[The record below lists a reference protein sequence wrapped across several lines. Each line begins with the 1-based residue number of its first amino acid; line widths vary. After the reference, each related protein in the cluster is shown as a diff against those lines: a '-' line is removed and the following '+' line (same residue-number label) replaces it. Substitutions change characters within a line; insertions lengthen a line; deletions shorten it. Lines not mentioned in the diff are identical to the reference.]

1 MVFRTRSLSHP
12 LSHNFTGPLMRSNSL
27 DGTRPRSTS
36 AGHPPPQAQQP
47 AVTLA
52 PIASRKPVSRPP
64 VKPTAPRTA
73 WSRHLR
79 TGIDTVTG
87 TPRIEFISTAAHALN
102 ERVKTALLKRL
113 HQPEK
118 PLAGW
123 PAANALIDLCSQH
136 SLPPA
141 LCLTLIADKTL
152 WETLCRAK
160 PNGSRARAAVVAALL
175 RLGDAGLAAQVL
187 GACPAGRDRRLVV
200 RRLLKDPSQPLNGPR
215 SPEWRSLIDAS
226 FDDLLGKENGQYEDL
241 RPAIVEWRRQWACKH
256 QEVGPL
262 LGLQAELRQMGFCID
277 VGLAGLVTV
286 TLEEGIEATPALLNL
301 LLSYVSA
308 GLMNEAT
315 ADLTV
320 DVLFKGLQAFGLCC
334 GDGQSVY
341 LAEATQFM
349 PFKQQCLIMRSER
362 LVALTAFVR
371 QACVLLLGTDLAA
384 AIESLLRASLWLQDP
399 MIRTDPGY
407 QKALLQAVAVHGCAG
422 LWLKTQHYQPK
433 DVSTTLLPTLLD
445 CLKAIES
452 PRAALR
458 FVRDVLAFLK
468 HIGQSIGMEAD
479 GPQRIGWI
487 EVRDDWLDRV
497 LHGLARL
504 VKRSAKWPTPEGE
517 ALAQWAWLTAA
528 VLELTRRGDDD
539 RHPGVPPPAE
549 RLYFSPCLAHF
560 QLKGEPFSLSLEL
573 LGSEASL
580 LHTFHPSLD
589 KMRALFALCPIKI
602 LSCVLHWPV
611 PSLWTP
617 QWMSRPIS
625 ADEVLIDE
633 RLGPDVQLTVLRD
646 LLERGLLR
654 PEKLAPALSRL
665 AAAKGFHALIALC
678 RTHPELDGVAFG
690 TLIDMGHPG
699 NAAAN
704 WRPGLPV
711 VLAWL
716 QDNADPTSETHA
728 RAVFTALV
736 LGIRRLRHTPQAN
749 DQDLRDVG
757 AGLCLSPQSSV
768 LKVQLDTLVNQFND
782 PAIVVPLLQGWIRQ
796 RVTRL
801 VSGALA
807 QSPSER
813 ALLKTVLDRY
823 RKLLNLL
830 HDLEQRVPLLDE
842 LAYFDGHRKMM
853 KK

>member
-1 MVFRTRSLSHP
+1 
-12 LSHNFTGPLMRSNSL
+12 MRSNSH
-27 DGTRPRSTS
+27 DGTRPRSAS
-36 AGHPPPQAQQP
+36 AGRRPRQVQQP
-47 AVTLA
+47 AVTRT
-52 PIASRKPVSRPP
+52 PIVPHESGSRAP

-73 WSRHLR
+73 RSRHLR
-79 TGIDTVTG
+79 TGIDTTTG
-87 TPRIEFISTAAHALN
+87 EPRVEFISTAAHALN
-102 ERVKTALLKRL
+102 NRVKTALLKRL
-113 HQPEK
+113 HPPEE

-123 PAANALIDLCSQH
+123 TAVNALIELCSQYA
-136 SLPPA
+136 LPPA
-141 LCLTLIADKTL
+141 LCLALIDDNTL
-152 WETLCRAK
+152 WKTLCRAK
-160 PNGSRARAAVVAALL
+160 PDGSHARAAVVAALL
-175 RLGDAGLAAQVL
+175 RLGDAGLALQVL

-200 RRLLKDPSQPLNGPR
+200 SQLLNDPSQPLDGLH
-215 SPEWRSLIDAS
+215 SFEWRSLLDAS
-226 FDDLLGKENGQYEDL
+226 FDDLLGRENGQYEAL
-241 RPAIVEWRRQWACKH
+241 RPAILELRRQWRRQH
-256 QEVGPL
+256 QEARPL
-262 LGLQAELRQMGFCID
+262 HGIQANLRQMGFCID
-277 VGLAGLVTV
+277 VGLTGMATV
-286 TLEEGIEATPALLNL
+286 TLEEGTEATPALLNL

-308 GLMNEAT
+308 GLMNEST
-315 ADLTV
+315 EDLSV
-320 DVLFKGLQAFGLCC
+320 DVLFQGLQAFGLCC

-371 QACVLLLGTDLAA
+371 QACVQLLGTDLAA
-384 AIESLLRASLWLQDP
+384 AIESLLRASLWLNDP
-399 MIRTDPGY
+399 LIRTDRGY

-422 LWLKTQHYQPK
+422 LWLKTQHYLPQ

-445 CLKAIES
+445 CLQAIES
-452 PRAALR
+452 PHAALR

-468 HIGQSIGMEAD
+468 RLGQSMGMETS
-479 GPQRIGWI
+479 GPQRLAWI
-487 EVRDDWLDRV
+487 EVRDDWLARV
-497 LHGLARL
+497 LQGLARL
-504 VKRSAKWPTPEGE
+504 VERSAKWPTPEGE

-528 VLELTRRGDDD
+528 VLELTRQGHDD

-549 RLYFSPCLAHF
+549 RLYFGPCLAHF

-573 LGSEASL
+573 LGSQVSL

-589 KMRALFALCPIKI
+589 KMRDLFALCPIEI

-617 QWMSRPIS
+617 EWMSRPLS
-625 ADEVLIDE
+625 ADEVLVDE
-633 RLGPDVQLTVLRD
+633 ALTQDLQLNVLRD

-654 PEKLAPALSRL
+654 PENLAPVLSRL
-665 AAAKGFHALIALC
+665 AAAKGFPALIALC
-678 RTHPELDGVAFG
+678 RTHPELDGVAFS

-711 VLAWL
+711 VLAWF
-716 QDNADPTSETHA
+716 QDGADLTSEIDAHA
-728 RAVFTALV
+728 LFTALV

-749 DQDLRDVG
+749 DEDLRDMG
-757 AGLCLSPQSSV
+757 AGLCLSQQPAV
-768 LKVQLDTLVNQFND
+768 LKVQLDTLVNQLND
-782 PAIVVPLLQGWIRQ
+782 PGLVVPLLQGWIRL
-796 RVTRL
+796 RINRL

>member
-1 MVFRTRSLSHP
+1 VKPAT
-12 LSHNFTGPLMRSNSL
+12 
-27 DGTRPRSTS
+27 
-36 AGHPPPQAQQP
+36 PQA
-47 AVTLA
+47 A
-52 PIASRKPVSRPP
+52 R
-64 VKPTAPRTA
+64 
-73 WSRHLR
+73 SRHLR
-79 TGIDTVTG
+79 HGIDTVTG
-87 TPRIEFISTAAHALN
+87 KPCVELIGTAAHALN
-102 ERVKTALLKRL
+102 ERVRAALLERL
-113 HQPEK
+113 HRAQE
-118 PLAGW
+118 PLAEW
-123 PAANALIDLCSQH
+123 PAANAVIDLCCQH
-136 SLPPA
+136 KLSPA
-141 LCLTLIADKTL
+141 SGLALIADEAL
-152 WETLCRAK
+152 WNTLCHAK
-160 PNGSRARAAVVAALL
+160 PGGSRARAAVVAALL
-175 RLGDAGLAAQVL
+175 RLGDAGLADQVL

-200 RRLLKDPSQPLNGPR
+200 RRLLKDPSQPLNGPQ

-241 RPAIVEWRRQWACKH
+241 RPAIVELRRQWACQH

-262 LGLQAELRQMGFCID
+262 LGLQAELHQMGFCID
-277 VGLAGLVTV
+277 VGLADLVTV
-286 TLEEGIEATPALLNL
+286 TLEDGIEATPALLNL

-315 ADLTV
+315 SDLTV

-334 GDGQSVY
+334 GDGRSVY
-341 LAEATQFM
+341 LAEATQIM

-371 QACVLLLGTDLAA
+371 QACVLLLGTDLAG

-468 HIGQSIGMEAD
+468 HVGRSIGMEAD

-487 EVRDDWLDRV
+487 EVRDDWLDLV
-497 LHGLARL
+497 VHGVTAL
-504 VKRSAKWPTPEGE
+504 VKRSARWPTPEGE
-517 ALAQWAWLTAA
+517 ALAQWTWLTAA
-528 VLELTRRGDDD
+528 VMELARQGDDPLK
-539 RHPGVPPPAE
+539 PGVPSPAK
-549 RLYFSPCLAHF
+549 RRYFSPCLAHF

-573 LGSEASL
+573 LDSEASL
-580 LHTFHPSLD
+580 LHTFHPSLE
-589 KMRALFALCPIKI
+589 KMRDLFALCPIEI

-611 PSLWTP
+611 PTLWTP
-617 QWMSRPIS
+617 EWMSRPIA
-625 ADEVLIDE
+625 ADEVLTNE
-633 RLGPDVQLTVLRD
+633 SLGQDVQLMVLRD

-654 PEKLAPALSRL
+654 PENLPPVLSRL
-665 AAAKGFHALIALC
+665 TSVKGFPALLALC
-678 RTHPELDGVAFG
+678 RTHPELDGVAFK
-690 TLIDMGHPG
+690 TLLDMSHAG

-704 WRPGLPV
+704 WRPGMPV

-716 QDNADPTSETHA
+716 QDSADQTSEVDA
-728 RAVFTALV
+728 RALSIALALV
-736 LGIRRLRHTPQAN
+736 IRRLRHTPQAN
-749 DQDLRDVG
+749 DQDLRDMG
-757 AGLCLSPQSSV
+757 AGLCLSQHPPV
-768 LKVQLDTLVNQFND
+768 LKVQLDTLTNQLND
-782 PAIVVPLLQGWIRQ
+782 PEIVAPLLQGWIRQ
-796 RVTRL
+796 RITRL

-807 QSPSER
+807 QSPTER

-830 HDLEQRVPLLDE
+830 HDLEQRAPLLDE
-842 LAYFDGHRKMM
+842 WAYFNENRKLM